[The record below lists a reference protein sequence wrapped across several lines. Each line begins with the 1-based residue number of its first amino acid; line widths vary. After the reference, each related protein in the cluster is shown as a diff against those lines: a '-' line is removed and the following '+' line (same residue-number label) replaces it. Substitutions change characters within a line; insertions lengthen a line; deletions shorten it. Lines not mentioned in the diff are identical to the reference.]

1 MSLLSEDKSLVAQ
14 ALQVTVACDTTVD
27 TSITTFLPISS
38 GLYRQVVGYAYPRN
52 ERYTYVLNVETGEP
66 LEFPEGFLPTLIL
79 FTAVQQLAPNGI
91 EIQAWYVD
99 SPTDPDNGNK
109 VLCDNLWVS
118 RINAGRWANQA
129 QTSFQ
134 PVAGVNTNGYR
145 WLVLE
150 NTDLP
155 DVLTAGVVKVV
166 QAYQLKK

>member
-1 MSLLSEDKSLVAQ
+1 MSLLSEDKSFVGQAQ
-14 ALQVTVACDTTVD
+14 QIKVTCDTLVD
-27 TSITTFLPISS
+27 TSLTTHFPIAS
-38 GLYRQVVGYAYPRN
+38 GLYRQVVGYAAPRSD
-52 ERYTYVLNVETGEP
+52 RYTYVLDVETGQP

-79 FTAVQQLAPNGI
+79 FTAVQPLAPNGI

-99 SPTDPDNGNK
+99 SPTDPENANQI
-109 VLCDNLWVS
+109 LCDNLWVS
-118 RINAGRWANQA
+118 RINSGRWADQA

-166 QAYQLKK
+166 QAYQIIN